1 MKVDIR
7 VPVGLPVRETADFI
21 AGCEAAGFTGVGV
34 HDHQHSGRD
43 VFLTLALAAERTSRL
58 TLYPATSNPVTR
70 HPMVL
75 ASLAHSLEEIAP
87 ERVRLT
93 VAPGYLAVGNIGR
106 PRATVEA
113 MRRAVATIRRL
124 LRGELVEFNGVE
136 TRLPNLSDRPT
147 PVFMTAAGPRMVE
160 LAGEV
165 ADGALL
171 LVGLHPKAID
181 AARRRLEI
189 GAARAGR
196 SLEGFQSI
204 FITPTTV
211 SADGPA
217 ARRFPQQWFRPDQ
230 PYLKYPSDSN
240 LVWLREAGIDLANDF
255 IPESIGDAQAAEI
268 CDAFGLFGTPE
279 ECLARL
285 KRARDESGI
294 NHVFIFPTHTQE
306 GGYDMPLAEVDAFRE
321 TIPAGPAAGPSPVW
335 APFRNRSAWPFG
347 WPLSWRSNGN
357 KKLGNPWTVSFGGRM
372 ILWIA
377 SLATTSS
384 HNSEI
389 SRCTR
394 YRLLPSLSA
403 WHCYERLLAPP
414 NCRYIRT
421 GLVPSRLN

>member
-7 VPVGLPVRETADFI
+7 VPVGLPVQETADFI
-21 AGCEAAGFTGVGV
+21 SGCEAAGFSGVGV

-58 TLYPATSNPVTR
+58 SLYPATTNPVTR

-93 VAPGYLAVGNIGR
+93 VGPGYLAVGNIGR

-113 MRRAVATIRRL
+113 MRRAVLTIRRL
-124 LRGELVEFNGVE
+124 LRGERVEFNGVE
-136 TRLPNLSDRPT
+136 TRLRNLSDRPT

-171 LVGLHPKAID
+171 LVGLHPKAVD

-189 GAARAGR
+189 GAMRVGRAAQSGR
-196 SLEGFQSI
+196 SLDGFRTI
-204 FITPTTV
+204 FIAPTTV
-211 SADGPA
+211 SDDGPA

-240 LVWLREAGIDLANDF
+240 LFWLREAGIDLADDF
-255 IPESIGDAQAAEI
+255 APESIGDAQADEI

-285 KRARDESGI
+285 KRAGAESGI
-294 NHVFIFPTHTQE
+294 DHVFIFPTHTQE
-306 GGYDMPLAEVDAFRE
+306 SGYDMPYAEVDAFGKII
-321 TIPAGPAAGPSPVW
+321 IPGLGA
-335 APFRNRSAWPFG
+335 
-347 WPLSWRSNGN
+347 LS
-357 KKLGNPWTVSFGGRM
+357 
-372 ILWIA
+372 
-377 SLATTSS
+377 
-384 HNSEI
+384 
-389 SRCTR
+389 
-394 YRLLPSLSA
+394 
-403 WHCYERLLAPP
+403 
-414 NCRYIRT
+414 
-421 GLVPSRLN
+421 

>member
-1 MKVDIR
+1 MQVDIR
-7 VPVGLPVRETADFI
+7 VPVGLPVTADFI
-21 AGCEAAGFTGVGV
+21 AGCEAAGFSGVGV

-58 TLYPATSNPVTR
+58 TLYPATTNPVTR

-93 VAPGYLAVGNIGR
+93 VGPGYLAVGNIGR

-113 MRRAVATIRRL
+113 MRRAVLIMRRL
-124 LRGELVEFNGVE
+124 LRGERVEFNGVE
-136 TRLPNLSDRPT
+136 TRLRNLSEPPT

-171 LVGLHPKAID
+171 LVGLHPKAVE

-196 SLEGFQSI
+196 SLDGFQTI

-211 SADGPA
+211 SDDGPA

-240 LVWLREAGIDLANDF
+240 LVWLREAGIELADGF
-255 IPESIGDAQAAEI
+255 APESIGDAQASEI
-268 CDAFGLFGTPE
+268 CDAFGLFGTSE

-306 GGYDMPLAEVDAFRE
+306 GGYDMPRAEVYAFRK
-321 TIPAGPAAGPSPVW
+321 TIIPG
-335 APFRNRSAWPFG
+335 
-347 WPLSWRSNGN
+347 
-357 KKLGNPWTVSFGGRM
+357 
-372 ILWIA
+372 
-377 SLATTSS
+377 
-384 HNSEI
+384 
-389 SRCTR
+389 
-394 YRLLPSLSA
+394 LSA
-403 WHCYERLLAPP
+403 L
-414 NCRYIRT
+414 
-421 GLVPSRLN
+421 S